1 MLAQKVSGNVQA
13 LVLAAGLGLR
23 FGAEPKQLAMF
34 EGKMLIAHVLE
45 KIPTALAPI
54 IITRKELKEEIANIA
69 QGTQLIINQH
79 PEVGLSNSLKLGLK
93 HVKKDHHAMIFLADM
108 PFIHKDTIKKLLAK
122 FNGKLALA
130 PSFGGKRG
138 HPLCL
143 PSPLL
148 TKHRVLSAMRG
159 LASCWAMR
167 FPSICWNVGTKGSS
181 WMLMRKKIWCRKEM
195 KDEWPA
201 L

>member
-1 MLAQKVSGNVQA
+1 MLAQKVSGSVQA

-69 QGTQLIINQH
+69 PRTQLVINEH
-79 PEVGLSNSLKLGLK
+79 PELGLSNSVKLGLK

-108 PFIHKDTIKKLLAK
+108 PFIQQATIEKLLAK

-148 TKHRVLSAMRG
+148 NKALDLVGDEGFGKLLGHEIPCHLLECGDKGILMDVDEQKDLG
-159 LASCWAMR
+159 LGC
-167 FPSICWNVGTKGSS
+167 KG
-181 WMLMRKKIWCRKEM
+181 
-195 KDEWPA
+195 
-201 L
+201 